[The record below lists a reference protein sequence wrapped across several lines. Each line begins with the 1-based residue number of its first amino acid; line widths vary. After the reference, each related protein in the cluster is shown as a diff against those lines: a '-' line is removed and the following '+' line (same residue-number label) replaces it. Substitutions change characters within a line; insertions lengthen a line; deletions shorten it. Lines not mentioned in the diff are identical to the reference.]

1 LAPAVLETN
10 GRHYRTQSQP
20 MQFLSDSH
28 GCAGWDGEMAG
39 RIRAFDWSRTE
50 LGNIDDWPR
59 SLSSSVQL
67 MLASPL
73 PMVMLWGPL
82 GYMIYNDAYSVFAG
96 GRHPYLLGSPVELGW
111 PEVADF
117 NRHVLDTCLAGG
129 TLSYHQKELVL
140 LRDGVPEDVWLDLY
154 YSPVADDQ
162 GGPAGVMAMVVEITD
177 HVISERRRQEA
188 ENAYRADNE
197 RVRLALNAGSLLG
210 SFVWDVEA
218 DRLSGD
224 ERFARTFS
232 YPPDQNLADL
242 PAAIAESRIHPDDF
256 NWVEEQVN
264 QSVQTGE
271 PYNAEYRILRP
282 DGSYLWV
289 LASGCCEFN
298 EQGKPFRFPGVL
310 IDIHERK
317 IAEESLLK
325 FTRNLEQRV
334 ADEVAARLAAE
345 AQLRQSQKLEAIGGL
360 TGGVAHD
367 FNNLLQVIAGNLHLL
382 ARHEPDNL
390 NVQRRVS
397 ASIAAV
403 ERGAK
408 LSSQLL
414 AFARRQPL
422 SPAVCDPLQIFE
434 GLGELLQR
442 ALGETIQIDVQVADE
457 AWRVYVDRNQLENAI
472 LNLAINARDAMKGE
486 GIIGLGAENI
496 VLDRT
501 FCAGKGIVAGDYL
514 RVTVTDAGSGM
525 SPQVLAQAFEPFFTT
540 KADGQGTG
548 LGLSMV
554 FGFVKQSGGHIEIAS
569 TVGEGTRAQLYFP
582 RSLRPLPNEAP
593 PPGSPQ
599 RGGHETILVVED
611 DEAVRVSVVELLR
624 EEGYQVLTASNGDS
638 AMQML
643 LDGVTVDLIFTDVVM
658 PGLIKSSDLATWAK
672 MQNPAVAVLFTS
684 GHTRD
689 IISRNHQ
696 LSPDTHLLGKPY
708 GPQALTQMVRTVL
721 NG

>member
-1 LAPAVLETN
+1 
-10 GRHYRTQSQP
+10 
-20 MQFLSDSH
+20 MQFLEDSH
-28 GCAGWDGEMAG
+28 GCAGWSGEMAG

-50 LGNIDDWPR
+50 LGNIDTWPK

-73 PMVMLWGPL
+73 PMVMLWGRP
-82 GYMIYNDAYSVFAG
+82 GYMIYNDAYSEFAG

-111 PEVADF
+111 PEVAEF
-117 NRHVLDTCLAGG
+117 NRHVVDTCLAGG
-129 TLSYHQKELVL
+129 TLSYRNKELVL
-140 LRDGVPEDVWLDLY
+140 LRSGIPEDVWMDLY
-154 YSPVADDQ
+154 YSPVADDDGQ
-162 GGPAGVMAMVVEITD
+162 PAGVMAMVVETTER
-177 HVISERRRQEA
+177 VISERRRQTA
-188 ENAYRADNE
+188 EDAYRADNE
-197 RVRLALNAGSLLG
+197 RVRLALNAGALLG
-210 SFVWDVEA
+210 SFVWDVKSNV
-218 DRLSGD
+218 LSGD

-232 YPPDQNLADL
+232 YPAEQPLDNLPQD
-242 PAAIAESRIHPDDF
+242 IAEAHIHPDDLS
-256 NWVEEQVN
+256 WLQEQVR
-264 QSVQTGE
+264 QSMATGE
-271 PYNAEYRILRP
+271 PFNAEYRVIRP

-298 EQGKPFRFPGVL
+298 EQGEPFRFPGVL

-317 IAEESLLK
+317 IAEESLLR

-334 ADEVAARLAAE
+334 ADEVEARLATE
-345 AQLRQSQKLEAIGGL
+345 EQLRQSQKLEAIGGL

-382 ARHEPDNL
+382 ARHEPNNA
-390 NVQRRVS
+390 NVQRRVA

-422 SPAVCDPLQIFE
+422 SPAIYTPEQIFD

-442 ALGETIQIDVQVADE
+442 ALGETFQVQMRAPANLWQVF
-457 AWRVYVDRNQLENAI
+457 VDRNQLENAI

-486 GIIGLGAENI
+486 GIIDLSAENI
-496 VLDRT
+496 RLDRA
-501 FCAGKGIVAGDYL
+501 FCTGKGIVAGDYV
-514 RVTVTDAGSGM
+514 RVSVADTGAGM
-525 SPQVLAQAFEPFFTT
+525 PPQVLAQAFEPFFTT
-540 KADGQGTG
+540 KPDGQGTG

-554 FGFVKQSGGHIEIAS
+554 FGFVKQSGGHIEMS
-569 TVGEGTRAQLYFP
+569 SVVGEGTRVQLYFP
-582 RSLRPLPNEAP
+582 RSLRTAGNETSTP
-593 PPGSPQ
+593 EVQQ
-599 RGGHETILVVED
+599 RGGHERILVVED
-611 DEAVRVSVVELLR
+611 NEAVRISTVELLR
-624 EEGYQVLTASNGDS
+624 EEGYQVLTAGNADI

-643 LDGVTVDLIFTDVVM
+643 LEGVAVDLIFTDVVM
-658 PGLIKSSDLATWAK
+658 PGLMKSSDLAAWAK
-672 MQNPAVAVLFTS
+672 VQNPPVTVLFTS

-708 GPQALTQMVRTVL
+708 SPDALTRMIRTVL

>member
-1 LAPAVLETN
+1 
-10 GRHYRTQSQP
+10 
-20 MQFLSDSH
+20 MQFLEESH
-28 GCAGWDGEMAG
+28 GCAGWNGEMAG
-39 RIRAFDWSRTE
+39 RIRAFDWSLTE
-50 LGNIDDWPR
+50 LGPLDSWSK
-59 SLSSSVQL
+59 SLSSAVQL

-73 PMVMLWGPL
+73 PIVMLWGQS
-82 GYMIYNDAYSVFAG
+82 GYMIYNDAYSKFAG
-96 GRHPYLLGSPVELGW
+96 GRHPYLLGSAVELGW
-111 PEVADF
+111 PEVAEF
-117 NRHVLDTCLAGG
+117 NRHVVDTCLAGG
-129 TLSYHQKELVL
+129 TLSYRNKDLVL

-154 YSPVADDQ
+154 YSPVADDD
-162 GGPAGVMAMVVEITD
+162 GRPAGVMAMVVETTER
-177 HVISERRRQEA
+177 VISERRRQAA
-188 ENAYRADNE
+188 EDAYRADNE
-197 RVRLALNAGSLLG
+197 RVRLALNAGALLG
-210 SFVWDVEA
+210 SFVWDIKTNV
-218 DRLSGD
+218 LSGD

-232 YPPDQNLADL
+232 YPPGQDLQNLPQD
-242 PAAIAESRIHPDDF
+242 IAQGRIHPDDRG
-256 NWVEEQVN
+256 WVQERVTL
-264 QSVQTGE
+264 SVETGE
-271 PYNAEYRILRP
+271 PYNVEYRIQSP
-282 DGSYLWV
+282 DGNYLWV
-289 LASGCCEFN
+289 LASGCCEFD
-298 EQGKPFRFPGVL
+298 EQGEAFRFPGVL

-334 ADEVAARLAAE
+334 ADEVEARLTAE
-345 AQLRQSQKLEAIGGL
+345 EQLRQSQKLEAIGGL

-382 ARHEPDNL
+382 ARHEPDNA

-422 SPAVCDPLQIFE
+422 SPAVFTLRQIFD
-434 GLGELLQR
+434 GLAELLLR
-442 ALGETIQIDVQVADE
+442 ALGETLQVHMTAPEDS
-457 AWRVYVDRNQLENAI
+457 WSVFVDRNQLENAI
-472 LNLAINARDAMKGE
+472 LNLAINARDALEGE
-486 GIIGLGAENI
+486 GVIDLCAENV
-496 VLDRT
+496 VLDCE
-501 FCAGKGIVAGDYL
+501 FSAGRGIAPGDYV
-514 RVTVTDAGSGM
+514 RVSVADTGVGM

-569 TVGEGTRAQLYFP
+569 DVGQGTRVQLYFP
-582 RSLRPLPNEAP
+582 RTLRAAP
-593 PPGSPQ
+593 SETLSPDVPQ
-599 RGGHETILVVED
+599 RGGHERILVVED
-611 DEAVRVSVVELLR
+611 NEAVRVSVVELLR
-624 EEGYQVLTASNGDS
+624 EEGYQILTATNGDV

-643 LDGVTVDLIFTDVVM
+643 MDGLAVDMIFTDVVM
-658 PGLIKSSDLATWAK
+658 PGLIKSSDLAAWAK
-672 MQNPAVAVLFTS
+672 VQEPPVAVLFTS

-708 GPQALTQMVRTVL
+708 NPDALRQMVRRVL